1 MYWRTVNKAVGAMSV
16 HFIPFFRLQACMEEP
31 QAEPEHL
38 YRVLEQEVVCSAA
51 AAAAYGQIEK
61 NESL

>member
-1 MYWRTVNKAVGAMSV
+1 MSV